1 MNDTQVVQA
10 IDAVKSKARERKFTE
25 RIDLIVNLKDVDLK
39 KPENH
44 VDFFITLP
52 SAPGKIR
59 KVAALVDAELLD
71 EAKAHADLVIPLE
84 RFGEYSK
91 NPAQMKKLASEY
103 DFFIAQANIM
113 KDIAANF
120 GRILGSRGKMPNPKG
135 GMVVPPRAQLGPLV
149 ERLRKTVHV
158 RVKAAPVFQ
167 AGVGSMDQDP
177 QEIAKN
183 ITALYK
189 QLVASLPNEETNV
202 RSVFV
207 KSTMGEPVKVV

>member
-1 MNDTQVVQA
+1 MNDTQIVQA
-10 IDAVKSKARERKFTE
+10 IDTVKSKARERKFTE
-25 RIDLIVNLKDVDLK
+25 RIDLIVNIKDVDLK

-44 VDFFITLP
+44 VDFFVALP

-59 KVAALVDAELLD
+59 KIAALVDSELLE

-91 NPAQMKKLASEY
+91 NPSQMKKLASEY

-135 GMVVPPRAQLGPLV
+135 GMVVPPRAQLGPLI
-149 ERLRKTVHV
+149 ERLRKTIHV
-158 RVKAAPVFQ
+158 RIKAAPVFQ
-167 AGVGSMDQDP
+167 AGVGSMDQDS

-183 ITALYK
+183 ISVLYK
-189 QLVASLPNEETNV
+189 QLLSGLPNEETNV
-202 RSVFV
+202 KSVYV
-207 KSTMGEPVKVV
+207 KSTMGEPVKVI

>member
-1 MNDTQVVQA
+1 MNDTQIVQA
-10 IDAVKSKARERKFTE
+10 IDAVKSKARRKFTE

-44 VDFFITLP
+44 VDFFIALP

-59 KVAALVDAELLD
+59 KIAALVDVELLD
-71 EAKAHADLVIPLE
+71 EAKAHADLVIPHD

-120 GRILGSRGKMPNPKG
+120 GRTLGSRGKMPNPKG
-135 GMVVPPRAQLGPLV
+135 GMVVPPKAALGPLV
-149 ERLRKTVHV
+149 ERLRRTLHV
-158 RVKAAPVFQ
+158 RIKAAPVFQ
-167 AGVGSMDQDP
+167 AGVGSMDQDS

-183 ITALYK
+183 ISVLYK
-189 QLVASLPNEETNV
+189 QILQGLPNEETNV
-202 RSVFV
+202 RSVYV
-207 KSTMGEPVKVV
+207 KSTMGEPVKVI